1 MDSQQ
6 LSRGSSLTDTVLN
19 FANYPLYVFMLTLRP
34 SKLKAARRRCY
45 ANRRSVVKLQ
55 STDCR

>member
-6 LSRGSSLTDTVLN
+6 LSRGSSLTVLN